1 VNSVYTI
8 NGKPISK
15 TISQKDLGVLTTPTL
30 KWDLHTLHMCSK
42 AQKMLGFLHRT
53 SDPCF
58 SIEARR
64 CLYLSLVRS
73 NLGYASE
80 VWSALSGKNLRMVE
94 GIQRRATKFILG
106 YHNPYQPYKDRL
118 LALKLLPVCYW
129 HEIKDLVFFF
139 KIINGFY
146 KVDISNLIQP
156 NILLKSSRNRPK
168 IYSVF
173 LFSSVPTPGIDN
185 ERSLTVQ

>member
-1 VNSVYTI
+1 MNLYPSLVKRQPVNSVYTI

-30 KWDLHTLHMCSK
+30 KRDLHTLHICSK

-58 SIEARR
+58 SIKARR

-80 VWSALSGKNLRMVE
+80 VWCALSGKNLRMVK
-94 GIQRRATKFILG
+94 GIQRRETKFILG
-106 YHNPYQPYKDRL
+106 YHNPYQAYKDRL

-139 KIINGFY
+139 RQIFY
-146 KVDISNLIQP
+146 
-156 NILLKSSRNRPK
+156 
-168 IYSVF
+168 
-173 LFSSVPTPGIDN
+173 
-185 ERSLTVQ
+185 

>member
-30 KWDLHTLHMCSK
+30 KRDLHTLHICSK

-64 CLYLSLVRS
+64 CLYLSLVHS

-94 GIQRRATKFILG
+94 GIQRCETIYSRI
-106 YHNPYQPYKDRL
+106 PQPLSSLQRQTTSIETIARL
-118 LALKLLPVCYW
+118 LLA
-129 HEIKDLVFFF
+129 
-139 KIINGFY
+139 
-146 KVDISNLIQP
+146 
-156 NILLKSSRNRPK
+156 
-168 IYSVF
+168 
-173 LFSSVPTPGIDN
+173 
-185 ERSLTVQ
+185 